1 MTFDPI
7 GLAAAGAP
15 AAQQGVEISYAR
27 AAFIAYEPEGYPNK
41 RRIIPFR
48 FNPEGLSRTLN
59 VQGGQRPPG
68 VESGRGAAPPPSGE
82 APADAAAAAVKES
95 FTVHIRLDFAD
106 RDPGLTTL
114 DEQYGIAP
122 EIAAIEELMYPAAT
136 ASDASSDGTEAVRAA
151 SSRPTVVLVWGR
163 RNVVPVRITSLK
175 IDETVYNTALSPVRA
190 EIEASLEVL
199 GEDEARADLAVRS
212 SLDHLTSGRRNLAQ
226 MYYQNTSAQGS
237 NILPL

>member
-1 MTFDPI
+1 MGF
-7 GLAAAGAP
+7 
-15 AAQQGVEISYAR
+15 EISYAR
-27 AAFIAYEPEGYPNK
+27 AAFIAYEPGGYPDR

-48 FNPEGLSRTLN
+48 FNPEGLSRTVN

-82 APADAAAAAVKES
+82 AAADGAAPTVKES
-95 FTVHIRLDFAD
+95 FTIHIRLDFAD

-114 DEQYGIAP
+114 GGTDGIAP
-122 EIAAIEELMYPAAT
+122 EIAAIEDLMYPVPGDPNGAQ
-136 ASDASSDGTEAVRAA
+136 AVQAA
-151 SSRPTVVLVWGR
+151 SPRPTVLLVWGR

-175 IDETVYNTALSPVRA
+175 IDETVYNTALNPVRA

-199 GEDEARADLAVRS
+199 GEAEARNDPAVGS
-212 SLDHLTSGRRNLAQ
+212 ALDHTNAGRRELAR
-226 MYYQNTSAQGS
+226 MYYDNTASQGS